1 MDARKF
7 RLFMAYHD
15 MSRQDVAEAVGVI
28 PNRISSAFGAGT
40 YKGGTEV
47 KTMKMVDEFTEGVSE
62 ELRATIKGKMQ
73 AVLPEGVDIGVILP
87 TDDRVVVTVNG
98 QLVGFYVPESDKLI
112 AAKTTPA

>member
-15 MSRQDVAEAVGVI
+15 MSRQDVAAAVGVV
-28 PNRISSAFGAGT
+28 PCRISSAFGAGT
-40 YKGGTEV
+40 CKGGTEV
-47 KTMKMVDEFTEGVSE
+47 RTMKLVDDFTEGVSE
-62 ELRATIKGKMQ
+62 ELRAAIKGKMQ
-73 AVLPEGVDIGVILP
+73 AILPDGVDIGVILP

-98 QLVGFYVPESDKLI
+98 QLVGFYVPELDKLI